1 MKQKVSSYQKSR
13 WGVLGIIGALFAI
26 LIFLALSGILGGKS
40 LTGIA
45 DNMKLQ
51 NWTFCIG
58 IGVLVAVLVVVWLNE
73 FMRDSREKPREHGRW
88 LYPVLSG
95 VLALAGMC
103 LAYTFLGM
111 WPIGD
116 KTGMIV
122 DMHHQ
127 YAPLLAKL
135 RDMLLHGG
143 NPFYTFEAGLGVNF
157 ISMFGYYLA
166 SPFNVL
172 LVLFPENLLTE
183 GILVITLLKN
193 ALSAFFFA
201 MCVQYVYKRQ
211 DFCVPMVSIMYAL
224 MTYMLAYSWNIMW
237 LDVVMVLPLV
247 VMGFERLMRTGKF
260 LAYVL
265 PLAYALYAN
274 YYIGFMLCIFMVLY
288 YVVFALRS
296 KRTSAEQLR
305 GFRRFA
311 VGSVLGGGLV
321 MFLLI
326 PVYLA
331 LKHTSA
337 AGGGL
342 PELTSNFDMFQLL
355 GRHLYNTTPT
365 IRSGNLP
372 NIYCGVLAVFLLP
385 LFATLKQ
392 IPLRRRVC
400 YLAMVGVLA
409 LSFVLSWPNLIWHGL
424 HAPNDLPYRF
434 SFLYSFALLLIAY
447 ETLMHLREIS
457 GKQVML
463 SFLGILAYLMIEEHF
478 GDEVYDFK
486 AIYYTLFFAAVYAA
500 VILLASHK
508 KIRMRVAYSF
518 LLLVVTLEM
527 VTNAGGTLRVL
538 DSNEHYTKHINYV
551 DNDITDAVRQAVD
564 KAQEIGDAAM
574 GEDFYRLEFFPRR
587 TYVDTAMFGYRGIT
601 LFSSSNYYT
610 TTRLMGSLG
619 YPINGVNSHYY
630 KGFMPVIDSLLGI
643 RYVIAN
649 TELDAQQLTQV
660 GEAGAGANQYT
671 IYENA
676 DALPLGYVVN
686 SQVKNWE
693 FSYYDPIVTQNT
705 LLARMTGREELELYT
720 IHPMTASS
728 TSGVKGSIT
737 GSKNSAFSMNPGSQ
751 SGTAAFTTTLESAG
765 QTFIYVDCRAAKS
778 ISAKLDGSSSQNWT
792 LSAREPYFQYAG
804 ELQAGDTV
812 TVEVTAESAASGN
825 IYVVT
830 LNQEVYRQIMD
841 TLKAGGMKVTSFS
854 DSRIKGTVSSQ
865 GGTLFTTIP
874 YDSGWTVKVDGQKV
888 DTYGVADAL
897 LAFDVTAGEHTVEL
911 SYTPGGLWLGVVI
924 SLVCLALL
932 ILVVLI
938 TRKKV
943 KVPEKVQLL
952 FDDESADSETLRLPG
967 DEEDADQM
975 TEKVQDGESAPAPS
989 DSLPEHTQ
997 EQDTDAGEDKT
1008 DPQS

>member
-1 MKQKVSSYQKSR
+1 MKQKLSAYDKSR
-13 WGVLGIIGALFAI
+13 WGILGVIGVLFAL
-26 LIFLALSGILGGKS
+26 LIFLALSGLLGGKS

-45 DNMKLQ
+45 ENMKLQ
-51 NWTFCIG
+51 NWTFCMG
-58 IGVLVAVLVVVWLNE
+58 MGVLVAVLVVVWLNE
-73 FMRDSREKPREHGRW
+73 FMRDSREKPLQHGRW
-88 LYPVLSG
+88 YFPLVSG
-95 VLALAGMC
+95 ALALSGMC
-103 LAYTFLGM
+103 LAYTLLGM

-157 ISMFGYYLA
+157 LSMFGYYLA

-211 DFCVPMVSIMYAL
+211 DFCVPMVSVMYAL

-237 LDVVMVLPLV
+237 LDVVMTLPLV
-247 VMGFERLMRTGKF
+247 VLGFERLMRTGRF
-260 LAYVL
+260 LGYVL

-274 YYIGFMLCIFMVLY
+274 YYIGFMLCLFMVLY

-296 KRTSAEQLR
+296 RRTPAEQLR

-311 VGSVLGGGLV
+311 VGSALGGGLV

-331 LKHTSA
+331 LQHTSA

-342 PELTSNFDMFQLL
+342 PELASNFDMFELL

-372 NIYCGVLAVFLLP
+372 NIYCGVLTVLLLP
-385 LFATLKQ
+385 LFATMKQ
-392 IPLRRRVC
+392 IPLRRRLC
-400 YLAMVGVLA
+400 YLALVGVLA
-409 LSFVLSWPNLIWHGL
+409 LSFVLNWPNLIWHGL

-434 SFLYSFALLLIAY
+434 SFLYSFTLLLIAY
-447 ETLMHLREIS
+447 ETLMHLREVS
-457 GKQVML
+457 SKQAAL
-463 SFLGILAYLMIEEHF
+463 SFLGLVAYLMLEEHF
-478 GDEVYDFK
+478 GEEAYDFK
-486 AIYYTLFFAAVYAA
+486 SIYYTLFFAAVYTL
-500 VILLASHK
+500 VILLVSRK
-508 KIRMRVAYSF
+508 RVRMRVAYSF
-518 LLLVVTLEM
+518 LLLAVTLEM

-538 DSNEHYTKHINYV
+538 DANEHYTKHVNYV
-551 DNDITDAVRQAVD
+551 DNDTTEAVRQAVD
-564 KAQEIGDAAM
+564 QAQEIGDAAM
-574 GEDFYRLEFFPRR
+574 GGEFYRMEFFPRR
-587 TYVDTAMFGYRGIT
+587 TFVDPAMFGYRGIT

-643 RYVIAN
+643 RYVISN
-649 TELDAQQLTQV
+649 TTLDARQLTQV
-660 GEAGAGANQYT
+660 GQAGSGANQYT

-676 DALPLGYVVN
+676 DALPVGYVVDPG
-686 SQVKNWE
+686 VKSWE

-705 LLARMTGREELELYT
+705 LLARMTGREELSLYT
-720 IHPMTASS
+720 IHPMTASGS
-728 TSGVKGSIT
+728 SGVQGNVNGS
-737 GSKNSAFSMNPGSQ
+737 NSSSFSMNPGGK
-751 SGTAAFTTTLESAG
+751 SGTAAFTTTLTSGG
-765 QTFIYVDCRAAKS
+765 QTFIYVDCRAAKT
-778 ISAKLDGSSSQNWT
+778 ITAKLSGSASGSWT

-804 ELQAGDTV
+804 ELQVGDTV
-812 TVEVTAESAASGN
+812 TVDVTAESAVSGN

-830 LNQEVYRQIMD
+830 LNEEVYRQVMD
-841 TLKAGGMKVTSFS
+841 TLRAGGMKVTDYS
-854 DSRIKGTVSSQ
+854 DSHIQGTVSSQ

-874 YDSGWTVKVDGQKV
+874 YDTGWTVKVDGKKV
-888 DTYGVADAL
+888 ETYGVADAL
-897 LAFDVTAGEHTVEL
+897 LAFDVEAGEHTVEQ
-911 SYTPGGLWLGVVI
+911 SYTPGGLWAGIAISGV
-924 SLVCLALL
+924 CL
-932 ILVVLI
+932 ILVILIALI
-938 TRKKV
+938 TRKKL
-943 KVPEKVQLL
+943 KAPEKIQLL
-952 FDDESADSETLRLPG
+952 LDDETADSETLSLPG
-967 DEEDADQM
+967 EEEEAPVRLEPLDEEP
-975 TEKVQDGESAPAPS
+975 GE
-989 DSLPEHTQ
+989 PES
-997 EQDTDAGEDKT
+997 AGEDPGTEWKE
-1008 DPQS
+1008 